1 VTRRAS
7 HDRVGER
14 PGARASDGAGE
25 HVGRAAEPHGEPTL
39 DALDAAHGG
48 PASALAD
55 EALDV
60 LLAGR
65 PESVL
70 ATEDALAAAGWP
82 AEHARVVSERELP
95 MALRSGARVL
105 LMHRV
110 PLTLVRALR
119 SHPVPLVVL
128 TADAEASRADALAE
142 VPGVTVLGPNARLRR
157 GHGQALLCAADPA
170 ELEGLWRALGGARL
184 GVSPTP
190 RWWWRALERPAA
202 RRSPAAGYVPAAVLD
217 EGWARWAA
225 GREPDCV
232 LVPLGVPLA
241 LVDDP
246 ADPEQGPGLAAAV
259 AAHAL
264 ERWTGPVFPSPRVIG
279 SVLKGLRGG
288 VAPAEGPAPDPG
300 LWQQARRALPMTGAI
315 VGMDAPRPELAGDV
329 ATAAF
334 LAQRALLRVDA
345 ARAALAVE
353 FEAPGVDEEEGVA
366 RSGEVLAS
374 AGQVLT
380 DHESKVV
387 LRGFGI
393 EVTRQAVASSASGA
407 AGYADRIG
415 YPVALKALSP
425 DLRRRAEIGAMQLDL
440 GTGAAVRRAY
450 GAIVDT
456 MEKHAPTARLDGVLV
471 AEMVAPGLDL
481 HCGVIRLPD
490 GGAALFGRVMETS
503 VPVEPV
509 LAPCPVSRDDALL
522 LAHAILGRMPV
533 PALRRATDPDARD
546 LATLLL
552 RLDAMAR
559 HHGARLELV
568 ELRPVRLLAGQARG
582 ERGYVTLDARIVQV
596 AHLQGR

>member
-1 VTRRAS
+1 VTRRS
-7 HDRVGER
+7 TLPRTGQDPGR
-14 PGARASDGAGE
+14 PGRAGRVARAGAVEGSE
-25 HVGRAAEPHGEPTL
+25 AAQVAAAPALAPGL
-39 DALDAAHGG
+39 AAAFDAL
-48 PASALAD
+48 L
-55 EALDV
+55 E
-60 LLAGR
+60 GR
-65 PESVL
+65 REGVL
-70 ATEDALAAAGWP
+70 ASEGAVEAAGWP
-82 AEHARVVSERELP
+82 AELARVVPERELP
-95 MALRSGARVL
+95 AALREGGGARVL

-110 PLTLVRALR
+110 PLTLVRALH

-128 TADAEASRADALAE
+128 TADAEASRAAA
-142 VPGVTVLGPNARLRR
+142 VAAAPGVTVLGPGARLRR
-157 GHGQALLCAADPA
+157 GAGVAIVCAADPA

-190 RWWWRALERPAA
+190 RWWWRLLERKAA
-202 RRSPAAGYVPAAVLD
+202 QQCPAAGYVPAAVLD

-225 GREPDCV
+225 GRGPDHV
-232 LVPLGVPLA
+232 LVPLGVPLPA
-241 LVDDP
+241 VDEP
-246 ADPEQGPGLAAAV
+246 ADPDAGPGLAAAV

-288 VAPAEGPAPDPG
+288 GEGHGEGSPPDPG
-300 LWQQARRALPMTGAI
+300 IWQQARRALPLTGAI
-315 VGMDAPRPELAGDV
+315 VGMEAPRPELALDV

-353 FEAPGVDEEEGVA
+353 LPTPTFEDAEGVVRA
-366 RSGEVLAS
+366 GEVLAS

-440 GTGAAVRRAY
+440 GTGASVRRAY
-450 GAIVDT
+450 GMIVDA

-481 HCGVIRLPD
+481 CCGAIRLPD
-490 GGAALFGRVMETS
+490 GGAALYGRVMEGAA
-503 VPVEPV
+503 PVEPV
-509 LAPCPVSRDDALL
+509 LAPCPVGRDDALL

-533 PALRRATDPDARD
+533 PALRRASDPDARE

-552 RLDAMAR
+552 RLDALVR
-559 HHGARLELV
+559 ELGERLELV
-568 ELRPVRLLAGQARG
+568 ELRPVRLLAGQAAG